1 MTKSTRIVIVG
12 ASSAIAEHCARQW
25 ARQHGQTAGTAVQFV
40 LLGRDQGKLEAI
52 AADLNVRNPAV
63 TSQTL
68 CADFSGADA
77 IANTVADIVADGTPD
92 IVLIAHG
99 TLPDQQQCQQDLT
112 QAADAMHINALSPVL
127 FAEAFAG
134 PMQAANAG
142 TIALIGSVAGDR
154 GRKSNY
160 VYGAAK
166 GLVTR
171 YAQGL
176 QHRLAGSEVRV
187 VLIKPGPTDT
197 PMTAHL
203 KQEGASLASA
213 EDVAATIVNGINRG
227 RPVVYAPG
235 KWWLIMMII
244 RHLPRF
250 VFNKM
255 DI

>member
-1 MTKSTRIVIVG
+1 MNNKKKIVIVG
-12 ASSAIAEHCARQW
+12 ATSAIADHCARLWMEKQP
-25 ARQHGQTAGTAVQFV
+25 ADLTLV
-40 LLGRDQGKLEAI
+40 GRDAQRIERVATDIKVRSPESEIRIVQAEFLDPEAI
-52 AADLNVRNPAV
+52 KA
-63 TSQTL
+63 
-68 CADFSGADA
+68 
-77 IANTVADIVADGTPD
+77 TVENIVQSVDVD
-92 IVLIAHG
+92 VVLIAHG
-99 TLPDQQQCQQDLT
+99 SLPDQAACQDDLT
-112 QAADAMHINALSPVL
+112 ACREALDINGISPVL
-127 FAEAFAG
+127 YAEAFVQHMAK
-134 PMQAANAG
+134 ANYG

-176 QHRLAGSEVRV
+176 QHRFAGTGVKV

-203 KQEGASLASA
+203 KSKGAKLASV
-213 EDVAATIVNGINRG
+213 ESVAKQIVEGVEAGKTVI
-227 RPVVYAPG
+227 YAPG
-235 KWWLIMMII
+235 KWWLIMMVI
-244 RHLPRF
+244 RHLPAL